1 MYLFAYPDNPLI
13 RASISSSATALGY
26 PSKNFDY
33 AGTNFTFVAKAM
45 GCDFEDAALE
55 LQCMRQVPMP
65 RLINFIG
72 HYQDNSTLVNTSQP
86 TLNFGRQG
94 KLGHAESREPLL
106 TVLSRLA
113 DDKYV
118 FTDAQYLAKYAKGDL
133 AKVPKMIGTTARE
146 GAPLLP
152 WPANS
157 VSGGP
162 PLQSIIATTLNAF
175 VCPSYNTSLQR
186 DKAGL
191 TTYRYEWAGNFS
203 NIDGGVTWLGAYH
216 YSDLY
221 MFFGTYPIAPGPI
234 PEFEVETSR
243 TMQNLLSDFVRY
255 PECLPRHGWP
265 DYHPLAANGGELV
278 RFGADGKTVQIVSGD
293 SVAGACHIPDATYNT
308 TP

>member
-1 MYLFAYPDNPLI
+1 MYLFAYPHNPLI
-13 RASISSSATALGY
+13 RASISRSATALGY
-26 PSKNFDY
+26 PSKNVDY

-186 DKAGL
+186 AKAGL
-191 TTYRYEWAGNFS
+191 TTYCYEWAGNFS
-203 NIDGGVTWLGAYH
+203 NINGGVTWL
-216 YSDLY
+216 
-221 MFFGTYPIAPGPI
+221 APTTTRI
-234 PEFEVETSR
+234 CTCSSAR
-243 TMQNLLSDFVRY
+243 IRL
-255 PECLPRHGWP
+255 H
-265 DYHPLAANGGELV
+265 LARSQSLRLRRPG
-278 RFGADGKTVQIVSGD
+278 RCRI
-293 SVAGACHIPDATYNT
+293 C
-308 TP
+308 